1 MSTPHDLITRA
12 LLEPGSVQ
20 TLSPA
25 QWDLL
30 VRQGN
35 RANLLAK
42 LAHVLDG
49 ASLLDDV
56 PAKPRNHLVAARCL
70 SERQAHSV
78 LWEVHCLRN
87 EMADAEVRTVLLK
100 GAAYVVAGLPAAVGR
115 TFSDIDILVPKDKLE
130 AVEMELGV
138 FGWRGT
144 HHDAYDQR
152 YYRQWMHE
160 IPPLRHAQRGT
171 ALDVHHTILP
181 ESARVKVN
189 TPALMEGIVPAPGM
203 PQYHVLQPW
212 DMLLHSATHLF
223 HEGNFDSGLRD
234 LFDLDALLRHFGQQP
249 GFWDGLV
256 PRAKVL
262 GLTRPLFYALRY
274 TAMMLGTPV
283 PAQVQAAAQVGSP
296 ASWTLALMD
305 ACYTRA
311 LRPQHASVDTVGR
324 LVARFAL
331 YVRSHWIRMPAWLLA
346 YHLGRK
352 AFVRPEVQ
360 EAQKVDDD
368 ENEEKQK
375 APQQVAAER
384 R

>member
-1 MSTPHDLITRA
+1 MTISPDLITRA
-12 LLEPGSVQ
+12 LLEPTSVQ
-20 TLSPA
+20 ALSPL

-42 LAHVLDG
+42 LAHVLDH
-49 ASLLDDV
+49 AALLDGV
-56 PAKPRNHLVAARCL
+56 PVKPRNHLIAARFL

-87 EMADAEVRTVLLK
+87 EMADAGVRTVLLK
-100 GAAYVVAGLPAAVGR
+100 GAAYVIAGLPAAVGR
-115 TFSDIDILVPKDKLE
+115 TFSDIDVLVPKDKLE
-130 AVEMELGV
+130 TVEMELRV

-181 ESARVKVN
+181 ETARVKVN
-189 TPALMEGIVPAPGM
+189 TPELMQGIVPAPGM
-203 PQYHVLQPW
+203 PQFHLLQPW

-223 HEGNFDSGLRD
+223 HEGDFDSGLRD
-234 LFDLDALLRHFGQQP
+234 LFDLDALLLHFGQQP
-249 GFWDGLV
+249 DFWSGLV
-256 PRAKVL
+256 PRAQVL

-274 TAMMLGTPV
+274 TEMLLGTPV
-283 PAQVQAAAQVGSP
+283 PAEVQTAARVGSP
-296 ASWTLALMD
+296 APTTLALMD
-305 ACYTRA
+305 ACYTRV
-311 LRPQHASVDTVGR
+311 LRPAHASVDSAGCV
-324 LVARFAL
+324 VARFAL

-352 AFVRPEVQ
+352 VFVRPKPP
-360 EAQKVDDD
+360 EAEKVK
-368 ENEEKQK
+368 ETEEP
-375 APQQVAAER
+375 A
-384 R
+384 

>member
-1 MSTPHDLITRA
+1 MKLSQGLITRA
-12 LLEPGSVQ
+12 LLEPTSVQ
-20 TLSPA
+20 SLTEP

-42 LAHVLDG
+42 LAYVLDHAG
-49 ASLLDDV
+49 LLPGIPV
-56 PAKPRNHLVAARCL
+56 KPRHHLVAARCL

-78 LWEVHCLRN
+78 IWEVHCLRR

-100 GAAYVVAGLPAAVGR
+100 GAAYVVAGLPAATGR

-144 HHDAYDQR
+144 HHDVYDQR

-160 IPPLRHAQRGT
+160 IPPLRHARRGT

-181 ESARVKVN
+181 ETARVKVN
-189 TPALMEGIVPAPGM
+189 TPALMQGIVPAPGM
-203 PQYHVLQPW
+203 PQFYLLQPW

-223 HEGNFDSGLRD
+223 HEGDFGSGLRD
-234 LFDLDALLRHFGQQP
+234 LFDLDALLRHFAQEP
-249 GFWDGLV
+249 DFWSGLV
-256 PRAKVL
+256 PRAEVL

-274 TAMMLGTPV
+274 TAMLLGTPIPPEV
-283 PAQVQAAAQVGSP
+283 EAAARVGRP
-296 ASWTLALMD
+296 AAWTLACMD
-305 ACYTRA
+305 ACYTRV
-311 LRPQHASVDTVGR
+311 LRPQHASVDSVDCG
-324 LVARFAL
+324 LARFAL

-352 AFVRPEVQ
+352 AFVRPKPP
-360 EAQKVDDD
+360 EAEKVKDND
-368 ENEEKQK
+368 E
-375 APQQVAAER
+375 AA
-384 R
+384 